1 MGARVESVYVSTIVI
16 QFLFD
21 VNYNLISIY
30 AISHYRPNKM
40 PKSLRVMKLHCS
52 KLEELIMDERSVKRA
67 KYRECPE
74 SKKTMKLHN
83 GSTLIIEEMFEEY
96 LNTAVEERAF
106 RKLLVH
112 KTQVFSM
119 RDHWT
124 NNPQLYKKSQNVL
137 YHAIHFGLRI
147 HSMNDMYLFVNT
159 VGCCIKM
166 NYTCLMDDNNAIL
179 NSTSSQLQYNQSNIV
194 SNTPKSSI
202 ANNDS
207 LDCIQEEDIENITN
221 LSHSISEDG
230 LMSLVDTSDDDAD
243 DQSLWV
249 VGDRAHYAASDNKKS
264 RLPLKRPSLVAIP
277 KCIEIPNLLPR
288 DISATES
295 AYYTNYVYHYPQE
308 HVVGCRPRM
317 LESDAKFCISNL
329 TTLVSDGTSNNTF
342 LIKRKEMSV
351 STTTKIDNDTKNKS
365 NIDVSSKYVPRRN
378 NNASIQ
384 PINIVNSNKRMNQV
398 SNSEHDAK
406 RTKVA
411 IVNSINERD
420 NNDSVGTVSN
430 NIVVSSSNSNEQQNN
445 ENLNTS
451 TFVSSSSSLSVV
463 VDNTAISSSGSNELF
478 FQFFRHD
485 VRKSPH
491 SKNRRRIL
499 SNERN
504 TQSKVLEDT
513 LFANKFISYLICDHR
528 KVNVYDEHRK
538 RQLTS
543 DKIRCC
549 GQIRLGSGDDPL
561 TDIRWEVTFT
571 GINHVMITDTHTI
584 IHILNC
590 DGSIRNS
597 VFRIPHIYSEELY
610 SPTNTM

>member
-1 MGARVESVYVSTIVI
+1 MGARFESVYVSTIVI
-16 QFLFD
+16 QFLFV
-21 VNYNLISIY
+21 VNYKLISIY
-30 AISHYRPNKM
+30 AISHYRPNKI

-52 KLEELIMDERSVKRA
+52 KLEELIMEERSAKRA
-67 KYRECPE
+67 KYRERPE
-74 SKKTMKLHN
+74 SKKTMVLLN

-96 LNTAVEERAF
+96 LNTALEESAF
-106 RKLLVH
+106 RKLLAH
-112 KTQVFSM
+112 KAQVVSM
-119 RDHWT
+119 RDHWE
-124 NNPQLYKKSQNVL
+124 NNPQLYTKSQNVL

-159 VGCCIKM
+159 VGCSNKM
-166 NYTCLMDDNNAIL
+166 NYACLIDDNNAIL

-207 LDCIQEEDIENITN
+207 LDCIQEEDIDNITN

-249 VGDRAHYAASDNKKS
+249 VGDRAHYAASDNNKS
-264 RLPLKRPSLVAIP
+264 RLHSKRPSLVAIP
-277 KCIEIPNLLPR
+277 KSIEIPNLLPR
-288 DISATES
+288 DISAIEL
-295 AYYTNYVYHYPQE
+295 AYYTNYIYHYPQE
-308 HVVGCRPRM
+308 YVVGCRPGM
-317 LESDAKFCISNL
+317 LQSDAKFCISNL

-365 NIDVSSKYVPRRN
+365 NIDVSSKSVPRRN

-398 SNSEHDAK
+398 SNSKHDAK

-420 NNDSVGTVSN
+420 NNDSVGSVSN

-445 ENLNTS
+445 ENFNAS

-478 FQFFRHD
+478 YQIFRHD

-491 SKNRRRIL
+491 TKNHRRIL
-499 SNERN
+499 ANEMN
-504 TQSKVLEDT
+504 TKSKVLE
-513 LFANKFISYLICDHR
+513 
-528 KVNVYDEHRK
+528 
-538 RQLTS
+538 
-543 DKIRCC
+543 
-549 GQIRLGSGDDPL
+549 QIGRA
-561 TDIRWEVTFT
+561 
-571 GINHVMITDTHTI
+571 HV
-584 IHILNC
+584 
-590 DGSIRNS
+590 
-597 VFRIPHIYSEELY
+597 
-610 SPTNTM
+610 